1 MQNITGCI
9 LPFAFCIFHFSFSAD
24 VACAQ
29 SSLQPTPETIKI
41 VLGASN
47 KEHKRVLNEAGQALE
62 APLVFSM
69 IGRDSV
75 AIEAML
81 GEQGRFAVDLVSSK
95 APFEVKNVRVEDG
108 LGRAEIVR
116 TAPLMSPE
124 ELRQR
129 CDKQLQDLTGKMSPE
144 RKAEVLRAKL
154 HAAAEANPRRFSP
167 QDKKAWEAMK
177 PADLLEYYR
186 KVLQTEIAE
195 EHLSRCGLDYDRS
208 TRNAAEKVVPMFIG
222 LHALMTGQTPQEAEE
237 AKAFRDV
244 MTGGPA
250 ILLRQAVTADLRLR
264 IYAEADSA
272 DPNAQWFHAQ
282 RVASRAVGVSS
293 IRVEGTLDPAK
304 GDSADW
310 WIIERWDPANVT
322 FTTSSGVQFDPPHV
336 AGGVAHLRVSGKQ
349 AAKYWFEL
357 RVDRGDLKVVVYE
370 SHIPVEVKFPY

>member
-1 MQNITGCI
+1 
-9 LPFAFCIFHFSFSAD
+9 
-24 VACAQ
+24 
-29 SSLQPTPETIKI
+29 
-41 VLGASN
+41 
-47 KEHKRVLNEAGQALE
+47 
-62 APLVFSM
+62 
-69 IGRDSV
+69 
-75 AIEAML
+75 
-81 GEQGRFAVDLVSSK
+81 
-95 APFEVKNVRVEDG
+95 
-108 LGRAEIVR
+108 
-116 TAPLMSPE
+116 
-124 ELRQR
+124 
-129 CDKQLQDLTGKMSPE
+129 
-144 RKAEVLRAKL
+144 
-154 HAAAEANPRRFSP
+154 
-167 QDKKAWEAMK
+167 
-177 PADLLEYYR
+177 
-186 KVLQTEIAE
+186 
-195 EHLSRCGLDYDRS
+195 
-208 TRNAAEKVVPMFIG
+208 MFIG

-357 RVDRGDLKVVVYE
+357 RVDRGDLKVVVHE